1 MVTYKLIAID
11 LDGTLLDDNMEISRR
26 NKEAIKKASKKGVRV
41 TLCSG
46 RPFDMVKGYAE
57 ELELKVPFITNN
69 GAMIV
74 TTHDYK
80 VVYKRE
86 MEYKAIKPLLDY
98 AHQRNIKM
106 FAFVDDVMYTNI
118 PPDDQEIEVWKRYG
132 QKFVYMEEFYH
143 YINENLIKL
152 MYVGECNELKS
163 HMKDLEEYCQN
174 RFIQYLVVG
183 RYLEFVP
190 VDVNKGS
197 AVKYLASYY
206 GIRASE
212 VMAIG
217 DEDNDIPML
226 KYAGLGVA
234 MGNAYPHIKEV
245 ADFITDTNDAHG
257 VAKSIEKFVLGG

>member
-1 MVTYKLIAID
+1 MAYKLIAID

-26 NKEAIKKASKKGVRV
+26 NKQAIRRALDKGVRV

-46 RPFDMVKGYAE
+46 RPFDMVKGYAK
-57 ELELKVPFITNN
+57 ELGLKLPFIINN

-74 TTHDYK
+74 TSHDHK

-86 MEYKAIKPLLDY
+86 IDYKKIKPVLDY
-98 AHQRNIKM
+98 AQQRNIKM
-106 FAFVDDVMYTNI
+106 FAFIDNIMYTNI
-118 PPDDQEIEVWKRYG
+118 PPDDKEIEIWRRYG
-132 QKFVYMEEFYH
+132 QKFVYVEEFYR

-152 MYVGECNELKS
+152 MFVGECRQLKEY
-163 HMKDLEEYCQN
+163 MEDLEKCCKN
-174 RFIQYLVVG
+174 KFIQYLMVG

-190 VDVNKGS
+190 IDVNKGS
-197 AVKYLASYY
+197 ALKYLASYY

-226 KYAGLGVA
+226 KFAGLGVA
-234 MGNAYPHIKEV
+234 MGNAYPHVKEV

-257 VAKSIEKFVLGG
+257 VAKSIEKFVLGD